1 MTTAS
6 GDVSIQD
13 ELFRGLLPRIRD
25 LAQLKAVLYVAYFS
39 ARNRALTV
47 SLDALMDPAVLRDI
61 AGLESPEPAEDR
73 LKGGLDRAVADGTL
87 LRLVRRSGD
96 RVDVVF
102 VLGTDENAEWVR
114 RLTEGDDA
122 AAAALSV
129 DDGSEVMVYRPNVYA
144 LYERAIGPLTPLVA
158 ERLRDAERS
167 YPRAWVERAF
177 EEAVH
182 YNRRNW
188 RYIEAILARWE
199 ETGGPDGIS
208 E

>member
-6 GDVSIQD
+6 EAVPIDE
-13 ELFRGLLPRIRD
+13 ELFQVLLPRIRD
-25 LAQLKAVLYVAYFS
+25 LAELKAVLYVAYLAAS
-39 ARNRALTV
+39 SGDRAV
-47 SLDALMDPAVLRDI
+47 SLEALMAPAVLRDI
-61 AGLESPEPAEDR
+61 AGLDSPEPAEER
-73 LKGGLDRAVADGTL
+73 LKAGLDRGVADGTL
-87 LRLVRRSGD
+87 LRLIRRTGT

-102 VLGTDENAEWVR
+102 VLGTAENTRMVNQMMQ
-114 RLTEGDDA
+114 GDDA
-122 AAAALSV
+122 AAAVLSV
-129 DDGSEVMVYRPNVYA
+129 EDGAEVTVYRPNVYA
-144 LYERAIGPLTPLVA
+144 LYERAVGPLTPLVA

-167 YPRAWVERAF
+167 YPRGWIERALD
-177 EEAVH
+177 EAVH